1 MIIYK
6 NLAEKY
12 FKVFFAILLVSISI
26 YFIGCDKPRE
36 TVADKHSLTK
46 LYVKFMVDT
55 LPEDISRDSAV
66 FIKEFAKSNFDLELL
81 KSIVDTL
88 DKDTIHYYFRNWLV
102 QNTVKHWSKNQ
113 YLDTTYLSYFV
124 YAMPMLE
131 LDSNSTFFK
140 LVQANKEEFM
150 HSKVHYL
157 AGKIMVEIITNHL
170 TEINKRYSFKEKFSL
185 EDQKRYNHLMLL
197 MPVYGLDT
205 NSALYLYTQL
215 MFYGKTH
222 HVVKTIETIEKLIK
236 VNNDKLGAYL
246 RIYEEALS
254 ENMPNDTIEAY
265 WIKIDKM
272 ILQKDVQHRR

>member
-6 NLAEKY
+6 NIAEKY

-26 YFIGCDKPRE
+26 HFVGCDKPQE
-36 TVADKHSLTK
+36 NVANKDSLTK
-46 LYVKFMVDT
+46 LYVKFMIDT
-55 LPEDISRDSAV
+55 LPTDISRDSAI

-81 KSIVDTL
+81 KSLVDTL
-88 DKDTIHYYFRNWLV
+88 DKDTIHFYFRNWLV
-102 QNTVKHWSKNQ
+102 QNSVDHWNKKQ
-113 YLDTTYLSYFV
+113 YLDTNYLSYFV
-124 YAMPMLE
+124 YIMPMLE

-150 HSKVHYL
+150 TSKVHYL
-157 AGKIMVEIITNHL
+157 AGKIMVEIITIYL
-170 TEINKRYSFKEKFSL
+170 TEINKKYSFKEEFSI
-185 EDQKRYNHLMLL
+185 EDQKKYAHLMSL

-222 HVVKTIETIEKLIK
+222 QVVKTIETIEKLIK
-236 VNNDKLGAYL
+236 INFKNPKAYL
-246 RIYEEALS
+246 HIYEEALL

-272 ILQKDVQHRR
+272 ILQEDGQHRK